1 MHFFGLFIVLL
12 AVSFQAMV
20 NGEDCIDT
28 KTQAKEIAECCDMH
42 NPIDLSVAEECV
54 EKYKDLS
61 GEELIA
67 CIYECVGDKTG
78 VIQGT
83 TVSKDKLLESANNVP
98 DEEMKK
104 VVIAAIELCTEQA
117 AKLAE
122 ETANHSMKCSPFA
135 FMVGE
140 CIMRHIYA
148 ECPESFWKKSDVCD
162 KIKAGV
168 PKCPQ

>member
-1 MHFFGLFIVLL
+1 M
-12 AVSFQAMV
+12 
-20 NGEDCIDT
+20 
-28 KTQAKEIAECCDMH
+28 
-42 NPIDLSVAEECV
+42 
-54 EKYKDLS
+54 
-61 GEELIA
+61 
-67 CIYECVGDKTG
+67 GDKTG

-148 ECPESFWKKSDVCD
+148 ECPESFWKKCEIFCVFLYGLR
-162 KIKAGV
+162 IIR
-168 PKCPQ
+168 